1 MKSNYKIEKYQI
13 NNAINIIK
21 KTYEEQNIFYLEKIE
36 ELKYLLNEKEN
47 LIYDL
52 KNKILNLEKEKKTF
66 QKNII
71 ILQKEYNHLKHLIT
85 QNNTKIYEKPKL
97 KNLNISTVL
106 NNINETLSIDKQKI
120 FNLEPLKNFDYSQI
134 LNDSFYLKKD
144 LKNKNMIKSK
154 SQTNIITNQDIKLNK
169 IKAFNNNVL
178 YNNNINNY
186 FKNKPLYSSRNENY
200 KPNKYFEFY
209 YPENM
214 AKTKF

>member
-13 NNAINIIK
+13 NNAINVIK

-52 KNKILNLEKEKKTF
+52 KNKILNLEKEKETF

-200 KPNKYFEFY
+200 KQNNYFEFY
-209 YPENM
+209 YPENI